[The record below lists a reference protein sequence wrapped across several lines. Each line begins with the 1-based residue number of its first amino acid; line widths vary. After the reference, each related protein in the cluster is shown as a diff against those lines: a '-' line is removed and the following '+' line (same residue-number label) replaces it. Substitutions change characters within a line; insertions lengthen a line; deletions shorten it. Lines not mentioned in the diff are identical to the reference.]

1 MGLLCGLEHQS
12 NNRKINMAYFA
23 SLDEDN
29 NVISVHSVDN
39 KQLLDVDG
47 TESEEYGIMF
57 LRVLLG
63 GGRYK
68 QTSYNTRGGVHHDGD
83 GKPDDGIAL
92 RANYCGKGWV
102 YNVLHDIFHPPQP
115 YPSWTLD
122 TVKGQWIPPVSM
134 PDVELGEN
142 GRPLHMYQWN
152 EDNQN
157 WDKII
162 TQ

>member
-1 MGLLCGLEHQS
+1 VV
-12 NNRKINMAYFA
+12 RFIKDIDMAYFA
-23 SLDEDN
+23 SLDADN

-92 RANYCGKGWV
+92 RANYCGKGWA
-102 YNVLHDIFHPPQP
+102 YNEEHDIFHPPQP
-115 YPSWTLD
+115 FPSWTLD
-122 TVKGQWIPPVSM
+122 EIKGQWNPPVPM
-134 PDVELGEN
+134 PEVTIIEGE
-142 GRPLHMYQWN
+142 RPKIGYVWN
-152 EDNQN
+152 EDDQQ
-157 WDKII
+157 WDEVDMS
-162 TQ
+162 

>member
-1 MGLLCGLEHQS
+1 
-12 NNRKINMAYFA
+12 MAHFA
-23 SLDEDN
+23 SLDAEN
-29 NVISVHSVDN
+29 KVVKVHCVDN

-47 TESEEYGIMF
+47 TESEEYGIMY
-57 LRVLLG
+57 LRVLFG

-83 GKPDDGIAL
+83 GQPDDGIAL

-102 YNVLHDIFHPPQP
+102 YNEEHDIFHPQQP
-115 YPSWTLD
+115 FPSWTLD
-122 TVKGQWIPPVSM
+122 EIKGQWISPV
-134 PDVELGEN
+134 PYPEIEPIEGE
-142 GRPLHMYQWN
+142 PHTMYQWN

-157 WDKII
+157 WDKT

>member
-1 MGLLCGLEHQS
+1 
-12 NNRKINMAYFA
+12 MAYFA
-23 SLDEDN
+23 SLDAAN

-57 LRVLLG
+57 LRVLHG

-68 QTSYNTRGGVHHDGD
+68 QTSYNTRSGVHHDGD

-92 RANYCGKGWV
+92 RANYCGKGWM
-102 YNVLHDIFHPPQP
+102 YNEEHDIFHPASPF
-115 YPSWTLD
+115 PSWSLD
-122 TVKGQWIPPVSM
+122 EVKGQWIPPV
-134 PDVELGEN
+134 PRPETEPIVEGA
-142 GRPLHMYQWN
+142 RPSMYQWN

-157 WDKII
+157 WDKT